1 MQMSNTSRADIL
13 SAIRDNLPK
22 QKVEHPRIPAFQQPA
37 GPLKAAFEERLK
49 EAGGAAH
56 DLGSAAE
63 AEAKLMGL
71 HPGAKVVCSAVPEIA
86 GTRRVET
93 VHDPHELADVDVGVV
108 RAQFGVAESGAVWLT
123 QEDLI
128 VDGLGFLSQH
138 LVVLLDPEQI
148 VADMHEAYHRTRLDL
163 TAYGCF
169 MMGPSATADIEATL
183 VHGAQGVR
191 SLNVFFLPRIDSV

>member
-1 MQMSNTSRADIL
+1 MQMSNNSREDIL

-22 QKVEHPRIPAFQQPA
+22 KKVEHPRIPAFGRPA
-37 GPLKAAFEERLK
+37 GPLKAAFEEYLK
-49 EAGGAAH
+49 KAGGAAH
-56 DLGSAAE
+56 DLGSVAE
-63 AEAKLMGL
+63 AEAKLVAL
-71 HPGAKVVCSAVPEIA
+71 HPGAKVICSAVPEIA
-86 GTRRVET
+86 GTRRVES
-93 VHDPHELADVDVGVV
+93 VRDPHELADVDVGVV

-148 VADMHEAYHRTRLDL
+148 VADMHEAYRRIRLDL

-169 MMGPSATADIEATL
+169 MMGPSATADVEATL
-183 VHGAQGVR
+183 VHGAQGAR
-191 SLNVFFLPRIDSV
+191 SLNVFFLPRG